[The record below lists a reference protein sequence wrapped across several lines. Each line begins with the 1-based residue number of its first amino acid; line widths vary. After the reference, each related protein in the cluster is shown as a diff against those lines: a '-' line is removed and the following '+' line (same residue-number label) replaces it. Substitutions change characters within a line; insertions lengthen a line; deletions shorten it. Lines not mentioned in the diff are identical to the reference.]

1 MYVTTFS
8 TLLHAE
14 LQILDN
20 TLPIAS
26 STSENRVTSMTTI
39 KMVNNGSNV
48 ESNPNSIIQYITYI
62 IPSLILAATITI
74 IILVLLIL
82 YCKHRI
88 RAQVQSNECNK
99 DCPHYETVRHITAD
113 ERMQVNISYDCV
125 NFKARIETNVNDAY
139 VSISSPMLSN
149 KMLST
154 RHSVESQIDHY

>member
-62 IPSLILAATITI
+62 IPSLILAATIITI

-88 RAQVQSNECNK
+88 RAQVQSSECNE
-99 DCPHYETVRHITAD
+99 DCPHYETVRHITAAD
-113 ERMQVNISYDCV
+113 ERMQVNVSYDCV

-139 VSISSPMLSN
+139 VSISSPTNVIKQNAVN
-149 KMLST
+149 K
-154 RHSVESQIDHY
+154 EFC